1 MQLLSSGNGLLKGDL
16 KKAAVAAAAQSNM
29 WDLLLGARIGLQPL
43 LDSSQSLPVC
53 GADFEYTSV
62 EGNDAVLTCLGD
74 IEGELIDMMVLQS
87 GHDPAEVKGKSKKR
101 KTLSLD
107 EQWERLSAAQTAL
120 HPYWESVI
128 DKWYTR
134 AHFGIEKNGRSN
146 LFRQTIWEQ
155 VRCIHV
161 HVPINDNSL
170 LVHILCT
177 LDSWRYSRSRSMYR
191 EILHADGRVHSNG
204 FALAV
209 IIVEC
214 DIVIRF
220 IQCCGQRL
228 QVR

>member
-1 MQLLSSGNGLLKGDL
+1 MFCLCGGGRGPGECMLTNGGAVVIGRGTKFTSLQKGDKL
-16 KKAAVAAAAQSNM
+16 RPGRAADGYRVHSIVSDEELRLDVADM
-29 WDLLLGARIGLQPL
+29 
-43 LDSSQSLPVC
+43 
-53 GADFEYTSV
+53 
-62 EGNDAVLTCLGD
+62 
-74 IEGELIDMMVLQS
+74 GELIDMMVLQS

-209 IIVEC
+209 IIV
-214 DIVIRF
+214 
-220 IQCCGQRL
+220 
-228 QVR
+228 